1 MLEPKLA
8 YHTYGDASPG
18 ADDDDDALTRVDDD
32 MLMLPNLFGGE
43 TTRVCARGEVVA
55 LRPIRS

>member
-8 YHTYGDASPG
+8 YHTYGDASTG
-18 ADDDDDALTRVDDD
+18 VDDDDAACVELPD

-43 TTRVCARGEVVA
+43 TTRVCARGGFVA

>member
-18 ADDDDDALTRVDDD
+18 VDDDDALTRVDDD

-43 TTRVCARGEVVA
+43 TMRVCARGGVVA
-55 LRPIRS
+55 VRPIRS